1 MIIMEYT
8 TNQKGL
14 ITELEVA
21 LYLIKS
27 GYAVSQPLNAD
38 SKYDLILD
46 TGKQL
51 LRIQVKTSHL
61 DSPNKIV
68 FNCRSI
74 TGRKENGELKTKYYS
89 VNDIDY
95 FATMWNNQCYLI
107 PVQECSARK
116 ALHLSRDIIRS
127 NYSYAEDYIAEEV
140 LKKL

>member
-1 MIIMEYT
+1 MEYT

-21 LYLIKS
+21 LYFIKL
-27 GYAVSQPLNAD
+27 GYSVSQPLNVD
-38 SKYDLILD
+38 SKYDLIID
-46 TGKQL
+46 TNQHL
-51 LRIQVKTSHL
+51 LRVQIKTSHL

-89 VNDIDY
+89 ANEIDY
-95 FATMWNNQCYLI
+95 FATMWEHQCYLI
-107 PVQECSARK
+107 PVNECSARK
-116 ALHLSRDIIRS
+116 ALHLSKDVLRS
-127 NYSYAEDYIAEEV
+127 NYSYAEDYKAEEV